1 MHRHPAKAFLRWVLK
16 MISDFQYLMEFWQ
29 VLGVFLF
36 DLWAFIDTVFMSG
49 LTGFSLVC
57 YLSKAKRLS
66 QIFG

>member
-1 MHRHPAKAFLRWVLK
+1 